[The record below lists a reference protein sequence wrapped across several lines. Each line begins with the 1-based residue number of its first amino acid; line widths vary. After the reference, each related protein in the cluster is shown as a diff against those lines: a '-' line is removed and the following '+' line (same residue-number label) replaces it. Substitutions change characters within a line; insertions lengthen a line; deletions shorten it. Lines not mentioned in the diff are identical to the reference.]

1 MNIYVKVSK
10 FYDFVPT
17 TEGDAEKQMA
27 DGTYAKR
34 ILVNTPSE
42 TTVIIS
48 DEQIATLLET
58 SKQLVKDK
66 DFMTEHPTY
75 QELTEEDLVLQEF
88 QKAMTHN
95 APQDAWGKIE
105 VHDNVKMAKYLNN
118 YFKETNK

>member
-17 TEGDAEKQMA
+17 AESDAEKQMA

-58 SKQLVKDK
+58 SKQLAKDK
-66 DFMTEHPTY
+66 DFMAEHPTY
-75 QELTEEDLVLQEF
+75 KELTEEDIVTQEF
-88 QKAMTHN
+88 QKAMALQ
-95 APQDAWGKIE
+95 APRDAWGKIE